1 MTVKKRISLLVAGAG
16 LIASLAFSI
25 AVFFELVEQPF
36 EILDAELESDAQ
48 RAVRTL
54 VAWQKDSVTM
64 PSDPAADE
72 IYAYWLKIVEPDSG
86 KLLYQ
91 SRMATSVNLSLFKP
105 GTSKTVNLTI
115 PAGRSSQGRE
125 LRRETTFRV
134 KSVSFA
140 VEGEAFT
147 AQIARP
153 MEKLQEEIWDLVF
166 SLAGGLILSSL
177 VLIAISHFIAGK
189 ILQPIGQMKDL
200 TKDISEKNL
209 DRRLPVGPGDD
220 EFNQLAKTINRMLD
234 RLQHSFVKQRNF
246 LFDTSH
252 ELKTPLTT
260 MRLSIDEVCSSD
272 MAPLSSSAKDNL
284 LRLNEQVLRMERLV
298 KDLLNLS
305 SLEMVDA
312 IETGPVSLTAILES
326 LVADYRLLAEAQNV
340 QIDLYLHALR
350 DIEGDKKKLTRAFSN
365 ILDNAIKY
373 NVDGGNISV
382 EGKQTSD
389 MMTIAVTNT
398 GPGVA
403 EAEIDKVF
411 DQFFRVEKSR
421 SIEHGGSGLGLAIV
435 KRIIELHDG
444 SVRLESLPGQ
454 WTRVTVCLPLDRK
467 TTSSVKA

>member
-16 LIASLAFSI
+16 LVASLVFSI

-36 EILDAELESDAQ
+36 EILDTEMELEAQ
-48 RAVRTL
+48 RAVRTV
-54 VAWQKDSVTM
+54 VARQKESGTM
-64 PSDPAADE
+64 PSDPAANE

-86 KLLYQ
+86 KLLYL
-91 SRMATSVNLSLFKP
+91 SSLTKSVDLPQLSP
-105 GTSKTVNLTI
+105 GTSKTVSLI
-115 PAGRSSQGRE
+115 VPSRQSSQWQENSRE
-125 LRRETTFRV
+125 ATFRV
-134 KSVSFA
+134 KSFA
-140 VEGEAFT
+140 FVIDGKEFT
-147 AQIARP
+147 VQIARP
-153 MEKLQEEIWDLVF
+153 MEKLQEEIWELIF
-166 SLAGGLILSSL
+166 SIVAGLILSSL

-189 ILQPIGQMKDL
+189 ILKPIGEMKDL

-209 DRRLPVGPGDD
+209 DRRLPVGPESD
-220 EFNQLAKTINRMLD
+220 EFNELARTINRMLD

-272 MAPLSSSAKDNL
+272 MEPLSSSAKDNL

-312 IETGPVSLTAILES
+312 IEKAQVSLHAILES
-326 LVADYRLLAEAQNV
+326 LAADYRFFAETQNI
-340 QIDLYLHALR
+340 QMDLHLHALSE
-350 DIEGDKKKLTRAFSN
+350 IEGDKKKLTRAFSN

-373 NVDGGNISV
+373 NVDGGNITV
-382 EGKQTSD
+382 EGKQAPG
-389 MMTIAVTNT
+389 MMTISVTNT

-411 DQFFRVEKSR
+411 DQFYRVEKSR
-421 SIEHGGSGLGLAIV
+421 SIEHGGSGLGLAIA
-435 KRIIELHDG
+435 KRIVELHDG
-444 SVRLESLPGQ
+444 SVKLESQPGQ

-467 TTSSVKA
+467 TTPS